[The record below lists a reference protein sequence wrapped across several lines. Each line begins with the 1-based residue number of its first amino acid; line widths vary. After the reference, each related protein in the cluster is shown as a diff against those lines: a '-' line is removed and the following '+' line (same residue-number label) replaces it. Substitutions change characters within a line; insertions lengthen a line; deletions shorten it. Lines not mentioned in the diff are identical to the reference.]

1 MRIRINLRCEAC
13 IKKATAHSH
22 TVFLYNGRPIKI
34 SFAITMQW
42 FSPQNCPSF
51 ASPVMTTG
59 PTRMESLMLAS
70 ESHVRTIRKPPGDRA
85 RIEVECFRKNSGNL
99 RARKLIRFSFREY
112 NGRKV
117 HFRLRADVFLSLFAN
132 DFLTFQR
139 EITNVAPGQE
149 NTDNGPHLLLPQY
162 NTGPV

>member
-1 MRIRINLRCEAC
+1 
-13 IKKATAHSH
+13 
-22 TVFLYNGRPIKI
+22 
-34 SFAITMQW
+34 
-42 FSPQNCPSF
+42 
-51 ASPVMTTG
+51 
-59 PTRMESLMLAS
+59 MLAS

-117 HFRLRADVFLSLFAN
+117 HFRLRADVVLSIFAN

-139 EITNVAPGQE
+139 EIQTSLQGKKTQIMDLISFYLSTNWTCLMTTEASC
-149 NTDNGPHLLLPQY
+149 
-162 NTGPV
+162 